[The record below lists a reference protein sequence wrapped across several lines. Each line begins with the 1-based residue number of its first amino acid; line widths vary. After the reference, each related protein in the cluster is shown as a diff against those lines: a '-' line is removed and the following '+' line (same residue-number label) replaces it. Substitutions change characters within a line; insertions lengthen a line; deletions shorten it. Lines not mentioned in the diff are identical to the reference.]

1 MPDTASCS
9 INHSHSPAASP
20 PRLGFVGVGW
30 IGVNR
35 LEAIA
40 DSQLAEIV
48 AVADSN
54 DHAATQVARR
64 FGANKRTFQELLD
77 SDVDA
82 VVIATPSALHADQAI
97 AALDAGKA
105 VFCQK
110 PLGRNAAE
118 TAAVVAAACRAN
130 RLLGVDFSYRHTAA
144 MRAIR
149 KLILSG
155 ELGEIFAVEAV
166 FHNAYGPDKP
176 WFYQRSESG
185 GGCLLDLGIHLVD
198 LALWALDFPVVS
210 SARGLLRHQ
219 GQKLTASGQDVEDY
233 ASGLIELENGP
244 SIQIACSWRAPAGCD
259 AQIGLRFFG
268 TRGGAEMSNL
278 AGSFYDFRA
287 EHLRC
292 DRSRH
297 TLFTGPDN
305 WGGRAALAWL
315 RQLAVTRNFR
325 TEISQVNAV
334 ANTLD
339 LLSGCYR

>member
-1 MPDTASCS
+1 MPDTAPCS

-20 PRLGFVGVGW
+20 PRLGFLGVGW
-30 IGVNR
+30 IGLNR

-40 DSQLAEIV
+40 ESHLAEIV

-54 DHAATQVARR
+54 DHTATQTARR
-64 FGANKRTFQELLD
+64 FGAEKSSFQDLLAT
-77 SDVDA
+77 DVDA
-82 VVIATPSALHADQAI
+82 LVIATPSALHARQAI

-110 PLGRNAAE
+110 PLGRHGAE
-118 TAAVVAAACRAN
+118 TAAVVAAARRAN

-144 MRAIR
+144 MRSIR
-149 KLILSG
+149 ELIQSG

-176 WFYQRSESG
+176 WFYQRSQAG

-198 LALWALDFPVVS
+198 LALWALDFPTVT

-219 GQKLTASGQDVEDY
+219 GQPLTKSGDDVEDY
-233 ASGLIELENGP
+233 ASGLIELDGGP
-244 SIQIACSWRAPAGCD
+244 SIQLACSWRAPAGCD

-268 TRGGAEMSNL
+268 TRGGAEL
-278 AGSFYDFRA
+278 ANIDGSFFDFRA
-287 EHLRC
+287 DHLRC
-292 DRSRH
+292 DRTRH
-297 TLFTGPDN
+297 TLFAGPDD
-305 WGGRAALAWL
+305 WGGRAALTWL
-315 RQLAVTRNFR
+315 RHLAVSPNFR
-325 TEISQVNAV
+325 TEISQTTAV